1 MKDENDNI
9 INIDDFIKID
19 LRVGKIIEASHIEGA
34 DKLLSLKLDLGHL
47 GEKNVFAGI
56 KSVYEPDKLVGKLT
70 VMVYNLAPRKMK
82 FGTSE
87 GMILAS
93 SDSDGGIFLIS
104 PDDGAQP
111 GQRIK

>member
-1 MKDENDNI
+1 MKDENDSI
-9 INIDDFIKID
+9 INIDDFIK
-19 LRVGKIIEASHIEGA
+19 IEGA

-56 KSVYEPDKLVGKLT
+56 KSVYKPDKLVGKLT

>member
-1 MKDENDNI
+1 MNDENDSI

-56 KSVYEPDKLVGKLT
+56 KSIYEPDKLKII
-70 VMVYNLAPRKMK
+70 MEFNLR
-82 FGTSE
+82 
-87 GMILAS
+87 
-93 SDSDGGIFLIS
+93 GGIKSKITIDSENIS
-104 PDDGAQP
+104 N
-111 GQRIK
+111 